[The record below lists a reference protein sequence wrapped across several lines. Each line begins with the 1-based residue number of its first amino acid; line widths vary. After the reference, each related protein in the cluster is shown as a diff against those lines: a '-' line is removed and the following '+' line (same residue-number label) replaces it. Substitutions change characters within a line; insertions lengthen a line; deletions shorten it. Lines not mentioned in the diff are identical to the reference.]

1 MLKNGLGNLIFKV
14 FVAIIGGLSVGD
26 LVDMIVIRTDDS
38 DLGFITWIGW
48 AIAVVGIG
56 VLGLTTKKA

>member
-1 MLKNGLGNLIFKV
+1 M
-14 FVAIIGGLSVGD
+14 AIIGVLSVAD
-26 LVDMIVIRTDDS
+26 LVNVIVIRTEDS